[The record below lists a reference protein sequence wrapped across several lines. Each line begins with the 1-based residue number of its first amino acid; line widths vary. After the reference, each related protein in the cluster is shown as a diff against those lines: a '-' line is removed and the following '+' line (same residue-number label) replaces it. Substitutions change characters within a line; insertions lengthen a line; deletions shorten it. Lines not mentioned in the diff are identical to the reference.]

1 MHDHKSKPLM
11 GTDNNIETAPARPV
25 GRPFPKGVS
34 GNPGGRPKGLAKR
47 IRAETRDGE
56 ELVEVMLGV
65 LRDKTASRRDTMQA
79 ATWLADRGFGKPVQ
93 TLRAE
98 TEPEPFRSPFE
109 GMDVKALEVEVARM
123 EALVEGRVD
132 TLDGAVS
139 VTRVEG

>member
-1 MHDHKSKPLM
+1 
-11 GTDNNIETAPARPV
+11 
-25 GRPFPKGVS
+25 
-34 GNPGGRPKGLAKR
+34 
-47 IRAETRDGE
+47 
-56 ELVEVMLGV
+56 
-65 LRDKTASRRDTMQA
+65 MQA

-98 TEPEPFRSPFE
+98 TEPEVPRSPFRGHGRE
-109 GMDVKALEVEVARM
+109 GIGGRGARM